1 MAVIKKYSNW
11 RAPGQEWEQLDHVL
25 GDFILDSTETMRGK
39 LYKILVYY
47 CIRDDGYIPSL
58 QGGDQIDTS
67 V

>member
-25 GDFILDSTETMRGK
+25 GDFILGSTETMRGK

-47 CIRDDGYIPSL
+47 AVFVTVVIIPSL
-58 QGGDQIDTS
+58 QGDQKDTS

>member
-25 GDFILDSTETMRGK
+25 GDFILGSTETKQGR
-39 LYKILVYY
+39 LYKILGYY
-47 CIRDDGYIPSL
+47 CIREGGHVPSL
-58 QGGDQIDTS
+58 QGDQIDTN